1 MRQKVFRFLLLRQ
14 LSATCLAVVSC
25 LALPV
30 AFAADATPS
39 ASEAMAA
46 ARKGRQVWRSFPG
59 FQARVVATRD
69 GERQEF
75 DLVVSSNG
83 DIKSSGT
90 TDGDWA
96 WVKSALDSVIGHR
109 FAESE
114 ETASDGFVYV
124 DGDEAVSP
132 QGRLIR
138 STGPMEKSQWRVRG
152 DVLTEV
158 HRISE
163 KTHLRIGVSE
173 VWRTPDGL
181 HLPRSFSVVTWDRGT
196 GAIRKVRNVHQSWE
210 RMGAF
215 DLPRSWRV
223 CEDQPGQDSHVM
235 ELEFSDLRLTETSVS
250 VSRTDSKSTP

>member
-1 MRQKVFRFLLLRQ
+1 MHRLAWLRQ
-14 LSATCLAVVSC
+14 LSATCLAVISC
-25 LALPV
+25 LAMPV
-30 AFAADATPS
+30 IFAADATPS

-59 FQARVVATRD
+59 FQARVIATRD
-69 GERQEF
+69 GQRQDF
-75 DLVVSSNG
+75 DLTVSSNG
-83 DIKSSGT
+83 EMKTSGNFE
-90 TDGDWA
+90 GDWA

-124 DGDEAVSP
+124 DGDAAASP

-138 STGPMEKSQWRVRG
+138 STDPMEKSQWRVRG

-158 HRISE
+158 HRITE

-196 GAIRKVRNVHQSWE
+196 GAIRKVRNVHQTWE

-215 DLPRSWRV
+215 DLPRTWRV
-223 CEDQPGQDSHVM
+223 CEDQPGNDSHVM
-235 ELEFSDLRLTETSVS
+235 ELEFTSLRLNDSTVS
-250 VSRTDSKSTP
+250 AADSAVKAVP

>member
-1 MRQKVFRFLLLRQ
+1 MHRLMWLHQ
-14 LSATCLAVVSC
+14 LSATCLAAISC
-25 LALPV
+25 LAMPV
-30 AFAADATPS
+30 IFAADATPS

-59 FQARVVATRD
+59 FQARVAAIRD
-69 GERQEF
+69 GQRQDF
-75 DLVVSSNG
+75 DLTVSSNG
-83 DIKSSGT
+83 EMKTSGNFE
-90 TDGDWA
+90 GDWA

-124 DGDEAVSP
+124 DGDAAASP

-138 STGPMEKSQWRVRG
+138 STDPMEKSQWRVRG

-158 HRISE
+158 HRITE

-196 GAIRKVRNVHQSWE
+196 GAIRKVRNVHQTWE

-215 DLPRSWRV
+215 DLPRTWRV
-223 CEDQPGQDSHVM
+223 CEDQPGNDSHVM
-235 ELEFSDLRLTETSVS
+235 ELEFSDLRLTGAPVS
-250 VSRTDSKSTP
+250 VSRTESKSTP

>member
-1 MRQKVFRFLLLRQ
+1 MWLPQ
-14 LSATCLAVVSC
+14 LSATCLAVAGC
-25 LALPV
+25 LAMPV
-30 AFAADATPS
+30 AFAAEAVPS
-39 ASEAMAA
+39 ASEAMAE

-59 FQARVVATRD
+59 FQARVVATRN

-75 DLVVSSNG
+75 DLVVLSNG
-83 DIKSSGT
+83 DIKTTGT
-90 TDGDWA
+90 TEGDWA

-114 ETASDGFVYV
+114 ETANNGFLYV
-124 DGDEAVSP
+124 DGDEAASP

-138 STGPMEKSQWRVRG
+138 STDPMEKSQWRVRG

-173 VWRTPDGL
+173 VWRTPDGF

-196 GAIRKVRNVHQSWE
+196 GAIQKVRNVHQTWE
-210 RMGAF
+210 RLGSF
-215 DLPRSWRV
+215 DLPRTWRV
-223 CEDQPGQDSHVM
+223 SEDKPGNDSHAM
-235 ELEFSDLRLTETSVS
+235 ELEFSDLRLTGTPVS
-250 VSRTDSKSTP
+250 VSRTESKSTP